1 MVCVFASFVLVDN
14 PTVKIFGLGLAT
26 AIVVDATVVRCL
38 LVPATMVLL
47 GRWNW
52 WLPHWLDRLLPHVLD
67 HRAPDT
73 YSHAPRPGRDV
84 VEADRPAGPGG
95 GGSGLSSVRE

>member
-1 MVCVFASFVLVDN
+1 MLVGD

-52 WLPHWLDRLLPHVLD
+52 WLPRPLDRLLPRMLD
-67 HRAPDT
+67 HAPPA
-73 YSHAPRPGRDV
+73 APAPMTPHGDG
-84 VEADRPAGPGG
+84 PATPPRRSEGTRR
-95 GGSGLSSVRE
+95 SSLSP

>member
-1 MVCVFASFVLVDN
+1 MSTVTARTLTSASTNPILVDN
-14 PTVKIFGLGLAT
+14 PAVKIFGLGLAT

-52 WLPHWLDRLLPHVLD
+52 WLPRRLDRLLPHALG
-67 HRAPDT
+67 H
-73 YSHAPRPGRDV
+73 HAPVPELETRPV
-84 VEADRPAGPGG
+84 ATAATEN
-95 GGSGLSSVRE
+95 

>member
-1 MVCVFASFVLVDN
+1 LFQWGWGAGLLGLDGPAPIDSYVPMVLFAVLFGLS
-14 PTVKIFGLGLAT
+14 IFGLSLAT

-52 WLPHWLDRLLPHVLD
+52 WLPRWLDRLLPHVLD
-67 HRAPDT
+67 HRAPVPELET
-73 YSHAPRPGRDV
+73 RAV
-84 VEADRPAGPGG
+84 ATAATEN
-95 GGSGLSSVRE
+95 